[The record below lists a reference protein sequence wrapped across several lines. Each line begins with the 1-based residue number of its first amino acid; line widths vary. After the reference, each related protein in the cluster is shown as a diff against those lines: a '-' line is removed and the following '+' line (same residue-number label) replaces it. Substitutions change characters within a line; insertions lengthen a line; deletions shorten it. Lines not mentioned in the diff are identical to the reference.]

1 MHIIICNH
9 FIYLLSVVDVT
20 QSSSAA
26 VIFEGGT
33 DTIGGNAVVLKV
45 EKKATA
51 FQYLFDFGVSMDAY
65 RPQRTLRSE
74 PESIEE
80 FVRRGLIS
88 DFDMNFRACFLSHAH
103 PDHCVAL
110 PSLCRSKHRPA
121 ALWATKT
128 TSRLVDNVQFIEK
141 PLHIDTFEKGD
152 YYEDLVAND
161 HGLNVK
167 VALYPVD
174 HDVPGA
180 CSFFVIAENALLI
193 YTGDFRDHGFLSEVI
208 KSQFWEYAKLLQ
220 SKNRFHSCTVVCEGT
235 NFGLPFDFRSQRD
248 FDDRM
253 KDILK
258 HYAKDLV
265 SLIINSDG
273 LWDLFSTIRIA
284 ETQKVGRQIVLSRT
298 LSKFL
303 DKIRNSFLEDYR
315 RAVTKE
321 GLAAFQAM
329 MNLNRFM
336 IYDPRRGDSIDLLR
350 KISANPSKYLLFLTR
365 NDAFHALEEIAMFS
379 GQVGGCCVLSFSAN
393 ESTYEPATRT
403 FAEAI
408 GHIGFCVEKTN
419 VLARGHVSPHRLV
432 DIMASIKP
440 SKVFVMHTLA
450 PEGLKAFLQSHLDC
464 EIIAPSKGARYD
476 IC

>member
-1 MHIIICNH
+1 
-9 FIYLLSVVDVT
+9 VVDVAKD
-20 QSSSAA
+20 SSLA
-26 VIFEGGT
+26 VIFEGGI
-33 DTIGGNAVVLKV
+33 DTIGGNAVVLRV
-45 EKKATA
+45 ERKESV

-74 PESIEE
+74 PDTIEE
-80 FVRRGLIS
+80 FSRRGLIS

-103 PDHCVAL
+103 PDHCIAL
-110 PSLCRSKHRPA
+110 PALYGSKNRPPA
-121 ALWATKT
+121 IWATKT
-128 TSRLVDNVQFIEK
+128 TSRLVDNVHFVEK
-141 PLHIDTFEKGD
+141 PLHIDPFEKGD
-152 YYEDLVAND
+152 YYEDTAAKDN
-161 HGLNVK
+161 GLDVK

-180 CSFFVIAENALLI
+180 CSFFVIAENALMI

-208 KSQFWEYAKLLQ
+208 KNQFWEYAKLLQ
-220 SKNRFHSCTVVCEGT
+220 SKNRFRSCTIICEGT

-253 KDILK
+253 EDILK

-273 LWDLFSTIRIA
+273 LWDLFSTIRVA
-284 ETQKVGRQIVLSRT
+284 ETEKVGRQIVLSKT

-303 DKIRNSFLEDYR
+303 DKIRNSFLEDYQ
-315 RAVTKE
+315 RAVTEE

-329 MNLNRFM
+329 MNLDRFI
-336 IYDPRRGDSIDLLR
+336 IYDPRRGDSIDLLK
-350 KISANPSKYLLFLTR
+350 KISENPSNYLLFLTR
-365 NDAFHALEEIAMFS
+365 NDAFEALENIAMFS
-379 GQVGGCCVLSFSAN
+379 GQVGGCCVLSFSA
-393 ESTYEPATRT
+393 YERTSDSATRT

-432 DIMASIKP
+432 DILGAIKP

-464 EIIAPSKGARYD
+464 EIIAPSKGTPYN
-476 IC
+476 I